1 MPEFGFGLD
10 VGAANIKLACIKRV
24 KKELQLVDL
33 VLQKGIEPAPIK
45 GEIERILSE
54 NKLKEGEVVTSV
66 SGPSVVVRYVDFPDM
81 SEGEVKNAIALES
94 ERFLPFRFE
103 DVNLDVQVLKGASES
118 KGKMHVLI
126 VAARKE
132 IIKKRLDFLDSAGLI
147 PIAID
152 VDALS
157 LANCFEKETVTS
169 TNAIGLLNIGATF
182 TNLCIIEEGI
192 PCFTRDIPLG
202 GNTISSHL
210 QKRLGILPEEAED
223 LKIKIGLS
231 QEGEEAE
238 KEKITK
244 INDAVKEILE
254 SFLKEVR
261 YSFDFHQS
269 QAKGKVIERIY
280 LSGGTSLLKEVDK
293 FLGAELGVSVEI
305 WNPLKL
311 LPAPKELIDKWQAM
325 SSMFP
330 VSLGLAY
337 KGLEYA

>member
-210 QKRLGILPEEAED
+210 QKR
-223 LKIKIGLS
+223 
-231 QEGEEAE
+231 
-238 KEKITK
+238 
-244 INDAVKEILE
+244 
-254 SFLKEVR
+254 
-261 YSFDFHQS
+261 
-269 QAKGKVIERIY
+269 
-280 LSGGTSLLKEVDK
+280 
-293 FLGAELGVSVEI
+293 
-305 WNPLKL
+305 
-311 LPAPKELIDKWQAM
+311 
-325 SSMFP
+325 
-330 VSLGLAY
+330 
-337 KGLEYA
+337 

>member
-10 VGAANIKLACIKRV
+10 IGAFSTKLACIKRV
-24 KKELQLVDL
+24 KKEIQLVDL
-33 VLQKGIEPAPIK
+33 VLQNGTEPTAIK
-45 GEIERILSE
+45 GEIDRVLAE
-54 NKLKEGEVVTSV
+54 NKLKEIDVVTSV

-81 SEGEVKNAIALES
+81 SEDEVKNAIALES

-103 DVNLDVQVLKGASES
+103 DVNLDLQVLKGAHEV

-132 IIKKRLDFLDSAGLI
+132 IIKKRLDFLDAAGLN

-157 LANCFEKETVTS
+157 LANCFEKEGVTS
-169 TNAIGLLNIGATF
+169 TNAIGLLNMGATF

-192 PCFTRDIPLG
+192 SCFTRDIPLG
-202 GNTISSHL
+202 GNTINSHV
-210 QKRLGILPEEAED
+210 QKRLGVPPEEAED
-223 LKIKIGLS
+223 LKKKIGLS
-231 QEGEEAE
+231 QEIEGVE
-238 KEKITK
+238 KEKIAK
-244 INDAVKEILE
+244 ISDVTKEILE
-254 SFLKEVR
+254 SFLKEIR

-269 QAKGKVIERIY
+269 QAKGKAIEKIY

-293 FLGAELGVSVEI
+293 FLSAELGVPVEI

-311 LPAPKELIDKWQAM
+311 LPAPKELIDKWQAA

>member
-10 VGAANIKLACIKRV
+10 VGSSSIKLACIKRV
-24 KKELQLVDL
+24 KKDLQLVDL
-33 VLQKGIEPAPIK
+33 VMQSGAEPTAIK
-45 GEIERILSE
+45 GEIDRILRD
-54 NKLKEGEVVTSV
+54 NKLKDGDVVASV

-81 SEGEVKNAIALES
+81 SEDEVKNAIALES

-103 DVNLDVQVLKGASES
+103 DVNLDIQVLKGAHEA

-132 IIKKRLDFLDSAGLI
+132 TIKKRLDFLEAAGLS

-157 LANCFEKETVTS
+157 LANCFEKEGVTS
-169 TNAIGLLNIGATF
+169 TNAIGLINIGAAF

-192 PCFTRDIPLG
+192 SCFMRDIPLG
-202 GNTISSHL
+202 GNTINSHI
-210 QKRLGILPEEAED
+210 QKRLGVPPEEAED

-231 QEGEEAE
+231 QEAEGVE
-238 KEKITK
+238 KEKTAK
-244 INDAVKEILE
+244 VNDVVKEILE
-254 SFLKEVR
+254 NFLKEIR

-269 QAKGKVIERIY
+269 QAKGKVIEKIY
-280 LSGGTSLLKEVDK
+280 LSGGTSLMKEVDK
-293 FLGAELGVSVEI
+293 FLSAELGVPAEI
-305 WNPLKL
+305 WNPIKV
-311 LPAPKELIDKWQAM
+311 LPGPKELIDKWQPV
-325 SSMFP
+325 SSVFP
-330 VSLGLAY
+330 ISLGLAY

>member
-231 QEGEEAE
+231 QEGEESE

>member
-132 IIKKRLDFLDSAGLI
+132 IIKKRLDFLDSAGFI

>member
-132 IIKKRLDFLDSAGLI
+132 IIKKRLDFLDSAGFI

-192 PCFTRDIPLG
+192 SCFTRDIPLG

-231 QEGEEAE
+231 QEGEESE

>member
-10 VGAANIKLACIKRV
+10 IGAFNIKIACIKRV
-24 KKELQLVDL
+24 KKEIQLVDL
-33 VLQKGIEPAPIK
+33 ILQKGTEPTLIK
-45 GEIERILSE
+45 GEIDRILRE

-81 SEGEVKNAIALES
+81 PENEVKGAIALES
-94 ERFLPFRFE
+94 ERFLPFRLE
-103 DVNLDVQVLKGASES
+103 DVNLDVQVLKGAHEA

-132 IIKKRLDFLDSAGLI
+132 IIKKRLDFLEAVGLI
-147 PIAID
+147 PVAID

-157 LANCFEKETVTS
+157 LTNCFEKENVAS

-182 TNLCIIEEGI
+182 INLCIIEEGI

-202 GNTISSHL
+202 GNTITSHI
-210 QKRLGILPEEAED
+210 QKKLGVPQEEAED
-223 LKIKIGLS
+223 LKIKVGLS
-231 QEGEEAE
+231 SEGEEVE
-238 KEKITK
+238 KEKIVK
-244 INDAVKEILE
+244 VNDAIKEILE
-254 SFLKEVR
+254 GFLKEIR
-261 YSFDFHQS
+261 YSFDFYQS
-269 QAKGKVIERIY
+269 QVKGKVIEKIY

-293 FLGAELGVSVEI
+293 FLGAELGIPVEI
-305 WNPLKL
+305 WNPLHVFS
-311 LPAPKELIDKWQAM
+311 APKEFIGKLE
-325 SSMFP
+325 SSSSIFP